1 MNENFIVGLV
11 VWIIKDFYNRL
22 GSLVEHLNTKALT
35 LALFSVAIWGS
46 SFAAISASLQGGYS
60 AGHLILVRF
69 LIASIIFLFIA
80 LWPGV
85 KFRFPQKED
94 LFKIGILGFIGISI
108 YHLCVTYGQ
117 LTISAGTAGM
127 LIGSAPIFT
136 TIIAI
141 IVLKERLGRIGWSG
155 LAFGF
160 IGILLIAL
168 GTGGGSFAI
177 SPGVFLVLI
186 AAFSTAIFFVYQKPL
201 FKKYSAIELTAY
213 FTWVG
218 TIPFLFFAPGLL
230 EGIQHSTSEANLS
243 AIYIGVFPTAI
254 AYLTWAMALSY
265 SAASSVSNSLYL
277 EPVVAIFV
285 TWIWL
290 TELPS
295 ALSIIGGF
303 VAIASVIL
311 VNMYGKNHQLKL
323 SRQASTATYDK
334 IDIL

>member
-1 MNENFIVGLV
+1 M
-11 VWIIKDFYNRL
+11 
-22 GSLVEHLNTKALT
+22 NTKALI
-35 LALFSVAIWGS
+35 LALFTVTIWGS

-69 LIASIIFLFIA
+69 LIASLIFVVIA
-80 LWPGV
+80 LWPGM
-85 KFRFPQKED
+85 KFQLPKKED
-94 LFKIGILGFIGISI
+94 IFKIVTLGFIGISL
-108 YHLCVTYGQ
+108 YHLCITFGQ
-117 LTISAGTAGM
+117 LSISAGTAGM

-141 IVLKERLGRIGWSG
+141 IVLKERLGRIGWLG

-160 IGILLIAL
+160 VGIILIAL
-168 GTGGGSFAI
+168 GTGGGSLGI

-230 EGIQHSTSEANLS
+230 EGVQHATLEANLS
-243 AIYIGVFPTAI
+243 AVYIGIFPTAV
-254 AYLTWAMALSY
+254 AYLTWAMALAHSE
-265 SAASSVSNSLYL
+265 ASSVSNTLYL
-277 EPVVAIFV
+277 EPVVAIIV
-285 TWIWL
+285 TWSWL
-290 TELPS
+290 QELPS

-303 VAIASVIL
+303 VAITSVII
-311 VNMYGKNHQLKL
+311 VNMYGKKNQLKL
-323 SRQASTATYDK
+323 SQQAPVATYDK

>member
-1 MNENFIVGLV
+1 M
-11 VWIIKDFYNRL
+11 
-22 GSLVEHLNTKALT
+22 NTKALT
-35 LALFSVAIWGS
+35 LALFTVAIWGS

-69 LIASIIFLFIA
+69 LIASIIFLVIA
-80 LWPGV
+80 IWPGV
-85 KFRFPQKED
+85 KFQLPQKED
-94 LFKIGILGFIGISI
+94 IFKIVILGFIGINI
-108 YHLCVTYGQ
+108 YHLCITFGQ
-117 LTISAGTAGM
+117 LSISAGTAGM

-141 IVLKERLGRIGWSG
+141 IVLKERLGKIGWFG

-160 IGILLIAL
+160 IGIILIAI
-168 GTGGGSFAI
+168 GTGGSTFGI

-201 FKKYSAIELTAY
+201 YKKYSAIELTAY

-218 TIPFLFFAPGLL
+218 TIPFLFFAPGLF
-230 EGIQHSTSEANLS
+230 EEIQHATIEANLS
-243 AIYIGVFPTAI
+243 AVYIGVFPTAI

-265 SAASSVSNSLYL
+265 SEASSVSNSLYL
-277 EPVVAIFV
+277 EPVVAIIV

-290 TELPS
+290 QELPT
-295 ALSIIGGF
+295 ALSIVGGF
-303 VAIASVIL
+303 VAIASVII
-311 VNMYGKNHQLKL
+311 VNLYGKKNQLKL
-323 SRQASTATYDK
+323 SQQATINTYDK

>member
-1 MNENFIVGLV
+1 M
-11 VWIIKDFYNRL
+11 
-22 GSLVEHLNTKALT
+22 NTKALV

-46 SFAAISASLQGGYS
+46 SFSAISASLQGGYS

-69 LIASIIFLFIA
+69 LIASFIFLVIA
-80 LWPGV
+80 FLPGV
-85 KFRFPQKED
+85 KFQLPQKED
-94 LFKIGILGFIGISI
+94 ILKIAILGFIGINI
-108 YHLCVTYGQ
+108 YHLCVTFGQ
-117 LTISAGTAGM
+117 LSISAGTAGM

-155 LAFGF
+155 LTFGF
-160 IGILLIAL
+160 IGIILIAL
-168 GTGGGSFAI
+168 GTGGSSLGI

-218 TIPFLFFAPGLL
+218 TIPFLIFVPGLV
-230 EGIQHSTSEANLS
+230 EGIQQATLEANLS
-243 AIYIGVFPTAI
+243 AIYIGVFPTAV

-265 SAASSVSNSLYL
+265 SEASSVSNSLYL
-277 EPVVAIFV
+277 EPVVAIVV

-290 TELPS
+290 QELPS
-295 ALSIIGGF
+295 ILSIIGGF
-303 VAIASVIL
+303 IAIMSVII
-311 VNMYGKNHQLKL
+311 VNIFGKKNQLKL
-323 SRQASTATYDK
+323 PQQAPVPSYDK
-334 IDIL
+334 IDVL